1 MLSNLKI
8 KLARYWY
15 ISAVMVSTYWSTIKL
30 HETFQQIT
38 QKWCATQTLDCKN
51 LFMWLRIYE
60 IYHIWELWVNY
71 NIIYEHF
78 TVSVVCVLIFSAPHG
93 NAKFIMKENPFVIHR
108 MPRMLLTSFN
118 KCCLQWLMMSTPWKT
133 RCWKRVPQMPR
144 LDTSSPKINHK
155 VIIKVITCM
164 LSSH

>member
-78 TVSVVCVLIFSAPHG
+78 TVSVVCVLIFAAPHG

-108 MPRMLLTSFN
+108 MPRMLLVQFLTSTLQSWHPLTW
-118 KCCLQWLMMSTPWKT
+118 CCLQWLMMSKPCSRQDVGRGSHKYPDWTLL
-133 RCWKRVPQMPR
+133 C
-144 LDTSSPKINHK
+144 PK
-155 VIIKVITCM
+155 
-164 LSSH
+164 